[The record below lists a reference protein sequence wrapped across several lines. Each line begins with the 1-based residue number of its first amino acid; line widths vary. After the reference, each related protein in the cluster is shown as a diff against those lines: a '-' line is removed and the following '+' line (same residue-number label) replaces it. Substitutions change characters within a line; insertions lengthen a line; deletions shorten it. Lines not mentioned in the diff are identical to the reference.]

1 MIKLKSR
8 VNEVIPF
15 DKSDIVKVGLEKR
28 YGVGELGAYT
38 FGIEF
43 EFAPSSTDEVD
54 EDKLRMELENNSR
67 VHDDF
72 EEWLEVQRHESNDR
86 LRKVDDWDNSYG
98 PMDVDTYDDLVI
110 EPEMG
115 DYDDE
120 DVYKEEYK
128 NWEDQRKNIVDE
140 YKRWERGDRS
150 NTMDE
155 YITKL
160 IRFDDWEN
168 YVNRDNISDMSSIED
183 DILDVTEYIR
193 KEMGENVQPGDS
205 TVNGWGVGPD
215 GKNVEIRSKHLN
227 QSEFDLVKK
236 ICNYVAKQ
244 NVSGGT
250 SAHVHIGLPAD
261 FDSFDLLA
269 ITTLVDEREIQN
281 QVGPDRELSS
291 WAQLRSALHNKIVDY
306 LIRSTENQETKEK
319 SFIIDNNK
327 LFSILNGL
335 GRNYGTNISA
345 MRSKGTIE
353 FRYLSSQIA
362 KNSDIFIKWIQYYLL
377 LPKVAKSRN
386 IVVLKQSVGSD
397 SQNVTAVR
405 GSGNIKFVLNSKTST
420 LNLPASTLKS
430 RDVPWSSPKVDQL
443 KKDKLSKIST

>member
-1 MIKLKSR
+1 
-8 VNEVIPF
+8 
-15 DKSDIVKVGLEKR
+15 
-28 YGVGELGAYT
+28 
-38 FGIEF
+38 
-43 EFAPSSTDEVD
+43 
-54 EDKLRMELENNSR
+54 
-67 VHDDF
+67 
-72 EEWLEVQRHESNDR
+72 
-86 LRKVDDWDNSYG
+86 
-98 PMDVDTYDDLVI
+98 
-110 EPEMG
+110 
-115 DYDDE
+115 
-120 DVYKEEYK
+120 
-128 NWEDQRKNIVDE
+128 
-140 YKRWERGDRS
+140 
-150 NTMDE
+150 
-155 YITKL
+155 
-160 IRFDDWEN
+160 
-168 YVNRDNISDMSSIED
+168 
-183 DILDVTEYIR
+183 
-193 KEMGENVQPGDS
+193 
-205 TVNGWGVGPD
+205 
-215 GKNVEIRSKHLN
+215 
-227 QSEFDLVKK
+227 
-236 ICNYVAKQ
+236 
-244 NVSGGT
+244 
-250 SAHVHIGLPAD
+250 LPAD